1 MYIPAAPKVYALI
14 LRAKLKHAK
23 LKCTELK
30 RTESTGYLT
39 LFVYSAIVALVRY
52 ANLAQLARA
61 RDL

>member
-1 MYIPAAPKVYALI
+1 MYIPAAPKVYAPI
-14 LRAKLKHAK
+14 LRAKLKHAE
-23 LKCTELK
+23 LKCTKLK
-30 RTESTGYLT
+30 HTESTGYLT